1 MGIDEFHC
9 KDAKREVIISNI
21 RLNPSGLIRRVQ
33 GGLSNLVRFD
43 VFCSRF
49 SQTLLPIS
57 IVSVMVC
64 GAGSGNPDFFT
75 YTVGTGL
82 SSSTAAYLTVFLV
95 TFSCRISTFIL

>member
-21 RLNPSGLIRRVQ
+21 SLNSSGLIGRVQ
-33 GGLSNLVRFD
+33 GGLSSLVRFD
-43 VFCSRF
+43 VF
-49 SQTLLPIS
+49 

-75 YTVGTGL
+75 YPVGTGL
-82 SSSTAAYLTVFLV
+82 SSSTAAYLAVFLV